1 MPEAVPTLRRDLP
14 DEAATEALGRALAD
28 ALPRP
33 IAGVIALEGSLGA
46 GKTTLA
52 RALLRG
58 LGVRGT
64 IRSPTYTLVEP
75 YDTAAG
81 RVLHMDCYRLGEAG
95 ELEMLGLRDSPPEAT
110 LWLVEWP
117 ERAAGTLPAI
127 DLAIRLT
134 LRGEGRSA
142 ELAARQNGSLEQTL
156 QSLHE

>member
-1 MPEAVPTLRRDLP
+1 MRQLGRDLP

-33 IAGVIALEGSLGA
+33 VVGVIALEGSLGA
-46 GKTTLA
+46 GKSTLA

-58 LGVRGT
+58 LGVSGT

-75 YDTAAG
+75 YDSPAG
-81 RVLHMDCYRLGEAG
+81 AVLHMDCYRLGDAE
-95 ELEMLGLRDSPPEAT
+95 ELEMLGLRDRPPEAA

-117 ERAAGTLPAI
+117 ERAAELLPAI
-127 DLAIRLT
+127 DLTIRLT
-134 LRGEGRSA
+134 LHGEGRRA
-142 ELAARQNGSLEQTL
+142 TLAARQNGQLEQTL

>member
-1 MPEAVPTLRRDLP
+1 MRQLRRDLP

-33 IAGVIALEGSLGA
+33 VAGVIALEGSLGA
-46 GKTTLA
+46 GKSTLA

-58 LGVRGT
+58 LGVSGT

-75 YDTAAG
+75 YDSPAG
-81 RVLHMDCYRLGEAG
+81 AVLHMDCYRLGDAE
-95 ELEMLGLRDSPPEAT
+95 ELEMLGVRDRPPEAA

-117 ERAAGTLPAI
+117 ERAAEALPAI
-127 DLAIRLT
+127 DLTIHLT
-134 LRGEGRSA
+134 LQGEGRRA
-142 ELAARQNGSLEQTL
+142 TLAARQNGRLEQTL

>member
-1 MPEAVPTLRRDLP
+1 MRQLDRDLP

-33 IAGVIALEGSLGA
+33 LAGVIALEGSLGA
-46 GKTTLA
+46 GKSTLA

-58 LGVRGT
+58 LGVSGT

-75 YDTAAG
+75 YDSAAG
-81 RVLHMDCYRLGEAG
+81 AVLHMDCYRLGDAE
-95 ELEMLGLRDSPPEAT
+95 ELEMLGLRDRPPEAA

-117 ERAAGTLPAI
+117 ERAADALPAI
-127 DLAIRLT
+127 DLTIRLT
-134 LRGEGRSA
+134 LHGAGRRA
-142 ELAARQNGSLEQTL
+142 TLAARQNGQLEQTL